1 MKAYFSGDPLDSN
14 DPLSNALRVKSIWHA
29 PLPTLEIDTHIVH
42 FCWAIPN
49 SFAPTSV
56 KHNLS
61 KTEQKILQEIKN
73 NPNIT
78 IAAAYKNLGPAGIN
92 TSQYVE
98 WGLKHLV
105 DNTAYEILINLAAT
119 EAAKDLSKEIFDW
132 TRRFQSLLDDDTVC
146 YTNPMA

>member
-1 MKAYFSGDPLDSN
+1 MDSY
-14 DPLSNALRVKSIWHA
+14 DPLSKALRMKSIWHA
-29 PLPTLEIDTHIVH
+29 PLPTPEIDTRIVH
-42 FCWAIPN
+42 FCWKIRN

-78 IAAAYKNLGPAGIN
+78 IAAADKNLGPAGIN

-98 WGLKHLV
+98 WGLKHLM
-105 DNTAYEILINLAAT
+105 DNTTYEIKGRIKIN
-119 EAAKDLSKEIFDW
+119 F
-132 TRRFQSLLDDDTVC
+132 
-146 YTNPMA
+146 